1 MGGGAR
7 RLATQDMSTTVAPEP
22 RSLKEIADRLGAEV
36 VGDGGFIVRAVA
48 HPALAEGEDVLALAM
63 DKGSFAALAASKAGA
78 AAVAPGSELDLERFR
93 GGLVFPRPRLA
104 LAQLLALFP
113 RPVAYAPGIH
123 PTAVIDDNAEVAADA
138 AIGPHCVVGARA
150 RIGAGAVLGP
160 QVTVGADAIVGDGC
174 YLHAGVRLGDRCL
187 LGKGCILHANVVI
200 GADGFGFVTPEE
212 SSIESAKRT
221 GEVTAKNTEL
231 VRINSIGTVMVGDE
245 VEIGAGTCIDRGTLG
260 PTRIGSGTKID
271 NLVQIGHNVTVGE
284 NCMIAGQ
291 AGIAGSSKIGDR
303 VVIGGHSGVADHL
316 RVGDDAIITGMAAV
330 ISDVDGAKVYGGYP
344 ARPWKQTVALEMDQM
359 RIGRALKEL
368 QALSRKVKRLE
379 EGE

>member
-1 MGGGAR
+1 
-7 RLATQDMSTTVAPEP
+7 MSTTVQPEP
-22 RSLKEIADRLGAEV
+22 RSLTEIAEILDADV
-36 VGDGGFIVRAVA
+36 VGDGGFVVRAVA
-48 HPALAEGEDVLALAM
+48 YPALAEGEDVLALAM
-63 DKGSFAALAASKAGA
+63 DKGSFAALAATRAGA
-78 AAVAPGSELDLERFR
+78 VAVAPGSEVDLDRFR
-93 GGLVFPRPRLA
+93 GGLVFKRPRLA

-113 RPVAYAPGIH
+113 RPVAYAEGIH
-123 PTAVIDDNAEVAADA
+123 PTAVIDETAQVAADA
-138 AIGPHCVVGARA
+138 AIGPYAVVGARA

-160 QVTVGADAIVGDGC
+160 QVTIGADAVVGDGC
-174 YLHAGVRLGDRCL
+174 YLHAGVRIGDRCI
-187 LGKGCILHANVVI
+187 LGAGCILHFNVAI

-212 SSIESAKRT
+212 SSIELAKRT
-221 GEVTAKNTEL
+221 GEVTARNTEL
-231 VRINSIGTVMVGDE
+231 VRINSIGTVMIGDG
-245 VEIGAGTCIDRGTLG
+245 VEIGAGSCVDRGTLG

-291 AGIAGSSKIGDR
+291 AGVAGSTKIGDR

-316 RVGDDAIITGMAAV
+316 TVGDDAIITGMAAV
-330 ISDVDGAKVYGGYP
+330 IANVDGAKVYGGYP

-359 RIGRALKEL
+359 RIGRALRDL